1 MDVIKGNVMPVQ
13 SVENK
18 VKSLWGPQSLDKM
31 LGDELGEVVIIND
44 GATILKILSILSIE
58 HSSAK
63 ILGWFSSGDV
73 TTSVVKFLWRDTQ
86 FIKNKV
92 HSITIIFWYRL
103 YLKEAIKHI
112 NDLIITI
119 NKKDT
124 PLLKKIAETSLS
136 SILIWPEIKFY
147 NEIIDNA
154 INNVKAYLGNTFS

>member
-1 MDVIKGNVMPVQ
+1 MPVQ

-119 NKKDT
+119 N
-124 PLLKKIAETSLS
+124 
-136 SILIWPEIKFY
+136 
-147 NEIIDNA
+147 
-154 INNVKAYLGNTFS
+154 

>member
-18 VKSLWGPQSLDKM
+18 VKSLWGPQSLDKR

-86 FIKNKV
+86 L

-136 SILIWPEIKFY
+136 SILIGPESKFY

-154 INNVKAYLGNTFS
+154 INNVKAYLGNTFT